1 MTVHDEFSLINDCR
15 ELEYSLWLK
24 HTDKYNY
31 INAYNLGYLS
41 KLSYSKVIFRILLIM
56 HESHFGIVKSR
67 IGTR

>member
-1 MTVHDEFSLINDCR
+1 MMTVHDEFSLINDCR

-41 KLSYSKVIFRILLIM
+41 KLSYSKVIL
-56 HESHFGIVKSR
+56 VP
-67 IGTR
+67 